1 MGNCCK
7 IDPEI
12 LQKKRVLVWVLIINT
27 VVFFAQFS
35 AAIIAHSSSLLAD
48 SLDMLGDA
56 ITYGVS
62 LYAATRGDRWL
73 AKAALLKGCI
83 ITIFSLI
90 IYMEVIYKLLYLQA
104 LPKAGLMTI
113 FSIVGLLFNGICL
126 YLLTHHRDK
135 DINMYSTWVCARN
148 DIIGNISVLITAG
161 LTVLTLS
168 RWPDIIVGAGLA
180 SVLLYSSIK
189 ILKAAAKELSITR
202 HQ

>member
-1 MGNCCK
+1 MGDCCK
-7 IDPEI
+7 IDAEI
-12 LQKKRVLVWVLIINT
+12 LEKKRVLVWVLMINT
-27 VVFFAQFS
+27 IVFFAQFS

-73 AKAALLKGCI
+73 AKAALLKGI
-83 ITIFSLI
+83 LIAVFSLV
-90 IYMEVIYKLLYLQA
+90 IYIEVIYKLLYLQT

-113 FSIVGLLFNGICL
+113 FSIIGLLFNGLCL
-126 YLLTHHRDK
+126 YLLTHHRNK

-148 DIIGNISVLITAG
+148 DIIGNVSVLITAG

-168 RWPDIIVGAGLA
+168 RWPDIIVGACLA
-180 SVLLYSSIK
+180 SVLFYSAVK
-189 ILKAAAKELSITR
+189 ILKASFKELNA
-202 HQ
+202 